1 MYCDQY
7 RICIEGNRLHADADG
22 TPKHGLLVRACLAL
36 GSGYSSFILTTLLPT
51 ESLKYFD
58 ISRYLVPKTLACGDV
73 IHAVHGL
80 AGARTPPIALESL
93 LTQSP
98 ALPSSLL
105 SVSISASFITNF
117 DAPRLAR
124 IWLALHGRIWK
135 QWCSRVA
142 ETRSCQ
148 FGGVYGVETD
158 RLGILTRTNGSLHA
172 TLMQHIPVV

>member
-7 RICIEGNRLHADADG
+7 SICIEGNRLHADADG

-73 IHAVHGL
+73 IHAVYGL
-80 AGARTPPIALESL
+80 AGAGTPPIALESL
-93 LTQSP
+93 LTQQWSP

-124 IWLALHGRIWK
+124 IRLALHGEDMEAM
-135 QWCSRVA
+135 VL
-142 ETRSCQ
+142 E
-148 FGGVYGVETD
+148 GGRNTGMPIGRGVWG
-158 RLGILTRTNGSLHA
+158 RNG
-172 TLMQHIPVV
+172 